1 LPAHIF
7 YKNRCGGYNIN
18 MKIILHIA
26 LLSAGVYGAAY
37 FIPTTIHVNPWYIAL
52 IIGACLTIIN
62 MVVKPI
68 INILTLPINI
78 LTLGLFSIAINGAI
92 FFFLGSGV
100 IQGFDVDTWMA
111 ALYGSIIVSII
122 NWLGTKIL
130 NLDNE

>member
-1 LPAHIF
+1 
-7 YKNRCGGYNIN
+7 
-18 MKIILHIA
+18 MKLILHIA

-37 FIPTTIHVNPWYIAL
+37 FIPDTIHVNPWYIAA
-52 IIGACLTIIN
+52 IVGACLTVIN

-92 FFFLGSGV
+92 FYFLGSGIV
-100 IQGFDVDTWMA
+100 RGFTVDTLTA

-130 NLDNE
+130 KLENE

>member
-1 LPAHIF
+1 
-7 YKNRCGGYNIN
+7 
-18 MKIILHIA
+18 MKLILHIL

-37 FIPTTIHVNPWYIAL
+37 FIPAGIHVNPWYIAL
-52 IIGACLTIIN
+52 IVGACLTVIN

-92 FFFLGSGV
+92 FFFLGSGIV
-100 IQGFDVDTWMA
+100 RGFAVDTLIY
-111 ALYGSIIVSII
+111 ALYGSIIVSVI

-130 NLDNE
+130 GLDNE